1 MPRLA
6 LDAMG
11 GDDAPQAMVQGAI
24 DYARAY
30 PAHEVVLVGRQADI
44 HACLQREGADP
55 RNVRIEDA
63 PEVIG
68 MAEKITALKERPDD
82 SMNRCAQ
89 LVKRGDADAMVLCGN
104 TGCSV
109 AAAQLHL
116 RRIPGVKRAGLL
128 TPLPTPKGHTWVI
141 DCGAN
146 SVCKP
151 EHLVDFALL
160 GASFLE
166 SAYGIDRPRVGVLSI
181 GEEEGKG
188 DSLTGETMELLR
200 RTNLNVVGNIEGH
213 HIYHGGI
220 DVVVCDGFTGNV
232 MLKASEGV
240 FEALITILKE
250 EIYSSVRTKIA
261 AKLMRPAFDGLR
273 RRTHWSL
280 VGGVLLA
287 GVDGVTII
295 GHGRSNRVAV
305 FHALKQAARAVEG
318 RSIERMRDRFK
329 ANTARFTAAAAQA
342 ASDGAGGA

>member
-1 MPRLA
+1 MPRIA

-11 GDDAPQAMVQGAI
+11 GDDAPLAMVQGAI
-24 DYARAY
+24 DYARHF
-30 PAHEVVLVGRQADI
+30 PAHEVILVGRAHDLRS
-44 HACLQREGADP
+44 CLKREGADP
-55 RNVRIEDA
+55 KNVRIEDA

-68 MAEKITALKERPDD
+68 MGEKMSALKERPND

-89 LVKRGDADAMVLCGN
+89 LVKRRDADGMVLCGN
-104 TGCSV
+104 TACSV

-128 TPLPTPKGHTWVI
+128 TPIPNPKGHTWVI

-166 SAYGIDRPRVGVLSI
+166 SAYGIDRPRIGVLSI

-188 DSLTGETMELLR
+188 DSLTGETLELLR
-200 RTNLNVVGNIEGH
+200 KTNLNLVGLVEGH

-232 MLKASEGV
+232 MLKACEGV

-250 EIYSSVRTKIA
+250 EIYGSLRTKIG
-261 AKLMRPAFDGLR
+261 AKMLRPAFDGLR

-295 GHGRSNRVAV
+295 GHGRSSRVAV

-318 RSIERMRDRFK
+318 RSIERMRERFK
-329 ANTARFTAAAAQA
+329 AITALMPAVNA
-342 ASDGAGGA
+342 DAG

>member
-1 MPRLA
+1 MVRIA

-11 GDDAPQAMVQGAI
+11 GDDAPRAMVEGAV
-24 DYARAY
+24 DYARAF
-30 PAHEVVLVGRQADI
+30 PDHRVILVGREHDI
-44 HACLQREGADP
+44 QSCLQREGARLP
-55 RNVRIEDA
+55 NLAIEHA

-68 MAEKITALKERPDD
+68 MAEKIAALKERPND

-89 LVKRGDADAMVLCGN
+89 LVKRGEADAMVLCGN

-128 TPLPTPKGHTWVI
+128 TPLPNPKGHTWVI

-160 GASFLE
+160 GSCFLE
-166 SAYGIDRPRVGVLSI
+166 CAYGLARPRIGVLSI

-188 DSLTGETMELLR
+188 DELTSETMERLQ
-200 RTNLNVVGNIEGH
+200 RTNLNVIGLVEGH
-213 HIYHGGI
+213 HVYQGVA

-232 MLKASEGV
+232 LLKASEGV
-240 FEALITILKE
+240 YDALITILKE
-250 EIYSSVRTKIA
+250 EIYGSLQTKLGA
-261 AKLMRPAFDGLR
+261 RLLRPAFEGLR

-318 RSIERMRDRFK
+318 RAIERMRERVR
-329 ANTARFTAAAAQA
+329 ALVGEPAAADAL
-342 ASDGAGGA
+342 AG